1 MKDRG
6 CKNISDIILSQA
18 HWAKLDLSFPF
29 WTVWIHRKY
38 NFFHKIEKKI
48 FAEQKGFMYAKEK
61 LIRLFSIRIQAS
73 IIGQF

>member
-29 WTVWIHRKY
+29 WTVWIYRKC
-38 NFFHKIEKKI
+38 NFFHKIEKNICRTKGIYVRKGKI
-48 FAEQKGFMYAKEK
+48 DT
-61 LIRLFSIRIQAS
+61 SIRIQAS